1 MTAVRRFAG
10 RFLASYF
17 VIYLLP
23 FPIGYLP
30 YGVRLDAGYDALWN
44 RLVPWLASRLFHL
57 SITVLPNG
65 SGDTTFNY
73 FQLPCFVLL
82 ALAAAAVWTLA
93 AKGARDERNI
103 VRFYVRFGLGA
114 ALIGYGSAK
123 FFNGQ
128 FPVPDAARLI
138 QPVGTISPM
147 GLLWRFM
154 GASPAYAA
162 FGGTMEIIAGLL
174 LFWRRTLLAGSL
186 AAAAVLLNV
195 VMLNFSY
202 DVPVKLYSLHL
213 FAMAVYLAAP
223 ELPELATFLLRSK
236 PTTPV
241 LLRAL
246 ALALTAAILYYYV
259 HSTLARR
266 GPQPAPPL
274 IGAYA
279 VEDLKVAA
287 ATAREERWARVA
299 IRNKFI
305 TVIGEDGS
313 ARTLE
318 MGLDLTNRLIHVT
331 RPEQDGKAPET
342 IALLDYRVL
351 DEQHLSLTGK
361 LGGQPA
367 SMTLRKLGNDTFPL
381 LTRGFHW
388 INEVPY
394 SR

>member
-1 MTAVRRFAG
+1 MTAARRLVG

-17 VIYLLP
+17 VLYLLP
-23 FPIGYLP
+23 FPASFLP
-30 YGVRLDAGYDALWN
+30 HGAPLVAAWHSCWN
-44 RLVPWLASRLFHL
+44 RLVPWLASHLFHL

-93 AKGARDERNI
+93 ARGEPDSRGF

-114 ALIGYGSAK
+114 VLIGYGAAK

-128 FPVPDAARLI
+128 FPAPDGARLI
-138 QPVGTISPM
+138 QPVGTTSPM

-154 GASPAYAA
+154 GASQAYAA
-162 FGGTMEIIAGLL
+162 FGGSMEIIAGLL

-186 AAAAVLLNV
+186 TAMAVLLNV
-195 VMLNFSY
+195 VMLNFAY
-202 DVPVKLYSLHL
+202 DVPVKIYSMHL

-223 ELPELATFLLRSK
+223 ELPELAAFLLRARPK
-236 PTTPV
+236 AP
-241 LLRAL
+241 LLARTLAFAL
-246 ALALTAAILYYYV
+246 AAAVVYQNV
-259 HSTLARR
+259 RATLART
-266 GPQPAPPL
+266 GPLPVPPL
-274 IGAYA
+274 IGAYT
-279 VEDLKVAA
+279 VEELKVAA
-287 ATAREERWARVA
+287 AIAREDRWARVA

-342 IALLDYRVL
+342 IALLDYQVL

-388 INEVPY
+388 INEFPY